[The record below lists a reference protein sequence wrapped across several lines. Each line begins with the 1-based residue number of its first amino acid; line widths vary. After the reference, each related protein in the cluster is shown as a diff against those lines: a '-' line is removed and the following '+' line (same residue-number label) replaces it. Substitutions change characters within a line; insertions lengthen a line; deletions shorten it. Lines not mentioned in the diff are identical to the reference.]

1 MKKDKQNCDLKS
13 CFFCKLSLKEWLPA
27 IDVHRQMQHFKKGEL
42 IFTEGAEVKG
52 MYFIYDGIAKV
63 HKKWGDEKELI
74 VRFAKKGDI
83 IGHRG
88 LGKDTIYPVS
98 GTALEPITACFI
110 DLDFFKSSLKVN
122 HELTYQLMLFF
133 AEELQESEKKM
144 RNMAHMPVRNR
155 VINALEKVQEKFGI
169 TDDGF
174 ANITITKQDI
184 ANFAGTTFE
193 TVFRV
198 MNELVEEGMIKV
210 SGKTFGIIS
219 NYTIQKIGINI

>member
-1 MKKDKQNCDLKS
+1 MLKGRLDLMKKGKHNCDLKS

-27 IDVHRQMQHFKKGEL
+27 IDVHRQMQQFKKGEL
-42 IFTEGAEVKG
+42 IFTEGEEVKG

-63 HKKWGDEKELI
+63 HKKWGDDKELI
-74 VRFAKKGDI
+74 VRFAQKGDI

-88 LGKDTIYPVS
+88 LGNDIVYPVS
-98 GTALEPITACFI
+98 GTALEAVTACFI
-110 DLDFFKSSLKVN
+110 DLQFFKSSLKVN

-144 RNMAHMPVRNR
+144 RNMAHMPVRDR
-155 VINALEKVQEKFGI
+155 VINALEKIQEKFGT

-184 ANFAGTTFE
+184 ANFAGTTYE

-210 SGKTFGIIS
+210 SGKTFGIIVLR
-219 NYTIQKIGINI
+219 